1 MVWQGILFLTKMAIK
16 HIQNVVISV
25 RNIYDISY
33 PVLHIGET
41 RSHCH
46 VIVQGY

>member
-25 RNIYDISY
+25 RNMYENMVKLEVTVMS
-33 PVLHIGET
+33 L
-41 RSHCH
+41 CK
-46 VIVQGY
+46 VIEF